1 MYLPIYQNGRVK
13 NSDEPRTMLDSTDYS
28 KRLKFEELK
37 KIKLDQMCKWKQKD
51 VKGIKKNAYIKE
63 I

>member
-1 MYLPIYQNGRVK
+1 
-13 NSDEPRTMLDSTDYS
+13 MLDSTDYS

-51 VKGIKKNAYIKE
+51 TKGIKKNAYIKE

>member
-1 MYLPIYQNGRVK
+1 VPIYINLQNK
-13 NSDEPRTMLDSTDYS
+13 NSDEPQTMLDSTDYS

-51 VKGIKKNAYIKE
+51 TKGIKKNAYIKE

>member
-37 KIKLDQMCKWKQKD
+37 KIKLD
-51 VKGIKKNAYIKE
+51 
-63 I
+63 